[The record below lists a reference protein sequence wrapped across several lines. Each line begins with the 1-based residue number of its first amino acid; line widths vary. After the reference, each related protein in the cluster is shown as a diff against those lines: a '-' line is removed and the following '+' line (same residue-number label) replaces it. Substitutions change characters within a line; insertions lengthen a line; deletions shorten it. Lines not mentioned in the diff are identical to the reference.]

1 MGDKFLVTPATG
13 VEDKY
18 IKVVDKIGAAKIA
31 FFYHDFNADDGG
43 ADLGS
48 EFDVVVTYPVKKG
61 VSAQLKYADY
71 NAATHATDTEK
82 VWFTI
87 NAKY

>member
-1 MGDKFLVTPATG
+1 LVLL
-13 VEDKY
+13 KWR
-18 IKVVDKIGAAKIA
+18 
-31 FFYHDFNADDGG
+31 FFYHQFSADVGG

-48 EFDVVVTYPVKKG
+48 EFDLVATYSIKKG
-61 VSAQLKYADY
+61 LSAQLKYANY
-71 NAATHATDTEK
+71 NADSHATDTEK